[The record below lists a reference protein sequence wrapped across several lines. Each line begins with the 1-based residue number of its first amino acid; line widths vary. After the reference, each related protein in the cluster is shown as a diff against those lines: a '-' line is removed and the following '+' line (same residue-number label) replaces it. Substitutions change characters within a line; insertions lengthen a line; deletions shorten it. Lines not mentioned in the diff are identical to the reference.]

1 MIALRGRS
9 LNMKNWKQVVRKIIL
24 VVLLVLV
31 LAGSVS
37 APVAENQQVRRF
49 TRTVEFDYIA
59 WMLEALL
66 QKNAFSS
73 LNMPRYLTDAQ
84 QREIVEAYIALV
96 RQGNQLERQIA
107 DIFADPQIADPT
119 AAAAD
124 LLSEQAR
131 LDERIERWGRMSE
144 AIIQHQISV
153 VLKDLGFE
161 MGGQPIPPPLYK
173 VTPLPLALI
182 VSPRD
187 VIRQDANISL
197 LPDLS
202 LGEITALETQVERE
216 LGVSALVVSIGGV
229 GVYPTMVMRT
239 TDLPW
244 LVDVVAH
251 EWSHNYLTL
260 RPLGALYYA
269 SSELRT
275 MNETT
280 ASIVGREV
288 GRAVIRR
295 FYPEHQPAPGPAA
308 PHDELFPPPED
319 DSQPGVFN
327 FQEQMHITRV
337 TVDRMLAE
345 GEVEEAEAY
354 MNARQAFFY
363 EHGYRIRRLNQAY
376 FAFHGAYADSPR
388 GAAGRDPVGALVR
401 ALRARSSSLKDFID
415 SVAWMTSMEQLAEAV
430 RQPNVE

>member
-1 MIALRGRS
+1 MS
-9 LNMKNWKQVVRKIIL
+9 NWKQVVRKIAL
-24 VVLLVLV
+24 VLLLAFV
-31 LAGSVS
+31 LAGSAS
-37 APVAENQQVRRF
+37 APIAGNQQARRF
-49 TRTVEFDYIA
+49 TRAVEFDYAA

-66 QKNAFSS
+66 QKNAFSA
-73 LNMPRYLTDAQ
+73 LNLPRYLTEDQ
-84 QREIVEAYIALV
+84 QREIVETYIALV
-96 RQGNQLERQIA
+96 REGNQLQRQIS
-107 DIFADPQIADPT
+107 DIFADPNVADPT

-124 LLSEQAR
+124 LLADQAR
-131 LDERIERWGRMSE
+131 LDARIERWGRMSE

-153 VLKDLGFE
+153 VLTEYGFQF
-161 MGGQPIPPPLYK
+161 GGQPIPPPLYK

-182 VSPRD
+182 ISPRD

-202 LGEITALETQVERE
+202 LDEITALEARVERE
-216 LGVSALVVSIGGV
+216 LNVSALVVSIGGV

-260 RPLGALYYA
+260 RPLGALYYS

-275 MNETT
+275 MNET
-280 ASIVGREV
+280 AANIVGREI

-295 FYPEHQPAPGPAA
+295 FYPEYEPLPLPAA
-308 PHDELFPPPED
+308 PHDELYPPPED
-319 DSQPGVFN
+319 DSDTGEFN
-327 FQEQMHITRV
+327 FQQEMHITRV

-345 GEVEEAEAY
+345 GQIEEAEAY
-354 MNARQAFFY
+354 MNERRAFFF

-376 FAFHGAYADSPR
+376 FAFHGAYADTPR

-415 SVAWMTSMEQLAEAV
+415 SIAWMTSMEQLAEAV
-430 RQPNVE
+430 RRPSME